1 MKRARNAGG
10 AVGMC
15 GAASVGMGGAERAR
29 RRAREGRR
37 PAHACR
43 SGQAG
48 GWGRCARARAGAGR
62 GARTSDSISTTS
74 PVERPRG
81 CRRKSAREFGGRAGA
96 LTPETVAPGRALG
109 LLWLLHR
116 LRLLR
121 ARATA
126 GSCCWGQAGHRA
138 HLTRPQRPRRDEEHL
153 LGARQRRGTSS
164 PSPSSRTERS
174 QLVLRRVHGCSPPV
188 CKRRKR
194 RTASEGQPNPAQ
206 STWAS
211 GGQGPAFT

>member
-1 MKRARNAGG
+1 M
-10 AVGMC
+10 
-15 GAASVGMGGAERAR
+15 AAPSFLAATAAAR
-29 RRAREGRR
+29 RRQQESRAMKPQKGLRAAVHPLVMPR
-37 PAHACR
+37 PPTR
-43 SGQAG
+43 IGSYQ
-48 GWGRCARARAGAGR
+48 
-62 GARTSDSISTTS
+62 
-74 PVERPRG
+74 P
-81 CRRKSAREFGGRAGA
+81 
-96 LTPETVAPGRALG
+96 LG
-109 LLWLLHR
+109 LRGPVHR
-116 LRLLR
+116 RQRLR

-211 GGQGPAFT
+211 SGQGPAAASWGVRGSHARAHGGHGGDGADESQL

>member
-1 MKRARNAGG
+1 MKKNIRKALAQPSHLADSNVTRQAPHSQNGG
-10 AVGMC
+10 MVSRRGR
-15 GAASVGMGGAERAR
+15 VRGMG
-29 RRAREGRR
+29 
-37 PAHACR
+37 AHL
-43 SGQAG
+43 
-48 GWGRCARARAGAGR
+48 
-62 GARTSDSISTTS
+62 RTRNLTSS
-74 PVERPRG
+74 PVEQRQEEVDPEGLVVRG
-81 CRRKSAREFGGRAGA
+81 EGEAP
-96 LTPETVAPGRALG
+96 TPPTVGLGCALG
-109 LLWLLHR
+109 LRGPVHR
-116 LRLLR
+116 RQHLR

-188 CKRRKR
+188 CKRRIR
-194 RTASEGQPNPAQ
+194 RTASEAQPNPTQ